1 VKSSESLPS
10 NASNLV
16 QTPTIIQ
23 SKFALRKPTG
33 YFVAMVSLL
42 GLSLAPGGGKK
53 RDVVFIN
60 SKRIALLSQIS

>member
-1 VKSSESLPS
+1 MKSSESLPS

-23 SKFALRKPTG
+23 SKFALRKPRG

-42 GLSLAPGGGKK
+42 GLPLAPRGEGKGEMK
-53 RDVVFIN
+53 N
-60 SKRIALLSQIS
+60 KNK